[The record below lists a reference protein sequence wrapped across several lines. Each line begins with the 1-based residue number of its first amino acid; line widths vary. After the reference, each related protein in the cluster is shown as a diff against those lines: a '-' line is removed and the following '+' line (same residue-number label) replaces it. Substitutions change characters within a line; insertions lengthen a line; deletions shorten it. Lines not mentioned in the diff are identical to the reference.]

1 MRRLLWFL
9 AASLAAFAAENPV
22 AWSLGD
28 GGAGKPLKPGATF
41 EARLLAKIEPGWHL
55 YSTSQPPG
63 GPIPT
68 RIWLPAGQ
76 PFALGGATG
85 APRPKVA
92 FDQNFEM
99 DVESYNDTA
108 AFTLPV
114 KVSAGAAA
122 GAQKLAVQA
131 SFQACNDRMC
141 LPPRTVKL
149 EMPVEIAAG
158 AGK

>member
-1 MRRLLWFL
+1 MRRAFWLFAVVL
-9 AASLAAFAAENPV
+9 SAFAAENPV
-22 AWSLGD
+22 AWSLAER
-28 GGAGKPLKPGATF
+28 GGSQPLKPGATF
-41 EARLLAKIEPGWHL
+41 QARLVAKIEPGWHL

-76 PFALGGATG
+76 PFELGGAIG

-92 FDQNFEM
+92 FDQNFDM
-99 DVESYNDTA
+99 DVESYDDTA

-114 KVSAGAAA
+114 RVSAGAPA
-122 GAQKLAVQA
+122 GPRKLAVHA

-149 EMPVEIAAG
+149 EMPVEIAASVL
-158 AGK
+158 K